1 MLTLSHLSKAYAKG
15 NVKAVD
21 DLSLHVQRGEIFGF
35 IGPNGAG
42 KTTTI
47 KMICGI
53 INPDAGSICVHG
65 HDLAK
70 EPLAV
75 KQDIGFVPAA
85 ASVYERLSGLEYLH
99 FLADIYGV
107 DAQTRAARMEKY
119 LDMFELQDAADS
131 PIKSYSR
138 GMRQKLMLTGALLH
152 HPPLWI
158 LDEPMVGLDP
168 RAAHLLKQEMRAH
181 CDAGNT
187 VFFSTHVLDVAERLC
202 DRIGIINHGRLVAV
216 GTMEELRAGETG
228 ESLEELFLE
237 LTEGEEDRA

>member
-75 KQDIGFVPAA
+75 KQDIGFVPDAG
-85 ASVYERLSGLEYLH
+85 SVYERLSGLEYLH

-107 DAQTRAARMEKY
+107 DAQTRRRARRGWKNTWTC
-119 LDMFELQDAADS
+119 S
-131 PIKSYSR
+131 NCRTRRTVPSR
-138 GMRQKLMLTGALLH
+138 A
-152 HPPLWI
+152 I
-158 LDEPMVGLDP
+158 
-168 RAAHLLKQEMRAH
+168 RAACGK
-181 CDAGNT
+181 
-187 VFFSTHVLDVAERLC
+187 S
-202 DRIGIINHGRLVAV
+202 
-216 GTMEELRAGETG
+216 
-228 ESLEELFLE
+228 
-237 LTEGEEDRA
+237 